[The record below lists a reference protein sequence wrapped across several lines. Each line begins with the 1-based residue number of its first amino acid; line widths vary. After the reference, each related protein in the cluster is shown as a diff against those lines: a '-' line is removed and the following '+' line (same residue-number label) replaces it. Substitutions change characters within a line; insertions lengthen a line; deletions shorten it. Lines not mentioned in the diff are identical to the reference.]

1 MRKDKRPAWGRVILQ
16 MFDTNVE
23 REIVNKTKEKIQR
36 RYDKY
41 NNKWRAYDLF
51 TCILAMLGL
60 VAGIIDVSSLA

>member
-1 MRKDKRPAWGRVILQ
+1 